1 METKN
6 PGEPPAW
13 TMEQLTPEIVSQA
26 PRLALQAGDEEDKP
40 STDIFFAIADNLE
53 ADRSLLLCLPQG
65 LASAAG
71 LHSGAESRK
80 LLQTPAFPEALRIM
94 QKGGVLALTGD
105 AVVSIYSR
113 NLDAVDYEVA
123 QIRPEFLNTFLL
135 ANLDQLDYDNYD
147 YDQPYTGSRRI
158 LTI

>member
-1 METKN
+1 
-6 PGEPPAW
+6 
-13 TMEQLTPEIVSQA
+13 
-26 PRLALQAGDEEDKP
+26 
-40 STDIFFAIADNLE
+40 
-53 ADRSLLLCLPQG
+53 
-65 LASAAG
+65 
-71 LHSGAESRK
+71 
-80 LLQTPAFPEALRIM
+80 M

-147 YDQPYTGSRRI
+147 YDQPYTGSRPV
-158 LTI
+158 LTILSVISRGACRCSGVTPCRPSSARSICAPCSATVRKAVLSQPHRSARRRQRE